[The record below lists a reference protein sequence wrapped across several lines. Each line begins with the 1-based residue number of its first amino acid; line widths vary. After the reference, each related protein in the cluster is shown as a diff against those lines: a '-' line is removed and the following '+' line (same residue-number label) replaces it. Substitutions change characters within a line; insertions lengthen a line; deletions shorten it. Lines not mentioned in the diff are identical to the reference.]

1 MSEINLSSLRSQLT
15 FFCADLQNL
24 TVTDIK
30 ELKWTTKKLVL
41 TSLISQSPLFEHQN
55 EELALLT
62 SERGNEIR
70 RLASADRSARFS
82 AENIFRNQFMQ
93 IILSCLTELKW
104 PPAIEAFANPL
115 PLLLSDKDINYFAIS
130 YLLNFGVVPY
140 KNISFKGSNP
150 KKLSPSS
157 KNTKPA
163 WNLSETSP
171 NNISNNNIN
180 NNSSSISKPTNA
192 NFLIDTISSV
202 LNSKDIEGSHSN
214 SSISIPKSA
223 RSLGNRPD
231 SADSNSYNKDK
242 GSNSSPENN
251 FKCSCNSKCP
261 IALSFEILH
270 QQNQSLSKQIKH
282 IQVY

>member
-55 EELALLT
+55 EELALLN

-70 RLASADRSARFS
+70 RLASADRSARFG

-93 IILSCLTELKW
+93 IIVSCLTELKW

-115 PLLLSDKDINYFAIS
+115 PFLMSDKDINYSAIN

-140 KNISFKGSNP
+140 KNISFKASYP
-150 KKLSPSS
+150 KKLSPTS

-171 NNISNNNIN
+171 SNISNNNN
-180 NNSSSISKPTNA
+180 NNSSSISKPTDA
-192 NFLIDTISSV
+192 NFLIDTFSSV
-202 LNSKDIEGSHSN
+202 LSFKDIDGSHSN

-223 RSLGNRPD
+223 RSSGNRPD
-231 SADSNSYNKDK
+231 SANSNSYNIDK
-242 GSNSSPENN
+242 GSYTSPENN